1 MRCCG
6 ILLLAPGFLAISL
19 LGSAQDVIPVDKIIL
34 NYHIDHKVHPVYP
47 PIAKAAHVA
56 GTVEIAVQIGVTGK
70 VESLKVISG
79 PAMLQ
84 QSGLDAVKQWT
95 FHPFIKGGKA
105 FVASGIVSLEF
116 ILDPKEPSRRE
127 QKIIDRYEKLA
138 RECSKALSA
147 QSDYPAAATACKQAA
162 DTAEEF
168 APDVRFIE
176 KRSVFVWAAWA
187 FLYSGDLKTAFI
199 YAGKAVDVVKL
210 GHDDNVGS
218 NAAYGAKGIV
228 ESKLGELT
236 DADQDLITAEDYGRK
251 EITWA
256 EQVGFESSDRYKKVL
271 AQELRI
277 HAQVLQGLNRLD
289 EAQKKLDEAAKYN

>member
-1 MRCCG
+1 
-6 ILLLAPGFLAISL
+6 
-19 LGSAQDVIPVDKIIL
+19 
-34 NYHIDHKVHPVYP
+34 
-47 PIAKAAHVA
+47 
-56 GTVEIAVQIGVTGK
+56 
-70 VESLKVISG
+70 
-79 PAMLQ
+79 
-84 QSGLDAVKQWT
+84 
-95 FHPFIKGGKA
+95 
-105 FVASGIVSLEF
+105 
-116 ILDPKEPSRRE
+116 
-127 QKIIDRYEKLA
+127 
-138 RECSKALSA
+138 
-147 QSDYPAAATACKQAA
+147 
-162 DTAEEF
+162 
-168 APDVRFIE
+168 
-176 KRSVFVWAAWA
+176 VWAAWA